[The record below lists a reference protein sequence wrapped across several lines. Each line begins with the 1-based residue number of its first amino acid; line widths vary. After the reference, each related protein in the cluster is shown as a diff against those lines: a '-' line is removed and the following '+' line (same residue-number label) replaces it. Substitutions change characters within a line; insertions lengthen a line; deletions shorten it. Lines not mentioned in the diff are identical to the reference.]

1 VLDPAGVDVHAEA
14 ARIRANGPI
23 SKVEL
28 PGGHQAWAVT
38 SYEVGKQVLSDQR
51 FGKDPRHWP
60 ALTAGEVPPDWPM
73 ITWVVMDNMTTRDAD
88 DHVRLRKLVSRG
100 FTARRVKD
108 SLPLIEKITNNL
120 LDELAQIPPGEV
132 VDLKSK
138 FCYPL
143 PAMVVCELF
152 GVPEEARAEALK
164 GGEVNVSTSITPE
177 EAQANVEQ
185 WHQAM
190 LDLAARKREEPGDD
204 LTSLLVAAQEDDGS
218 RLDDEEMAG
227 TLHLM
232 LGAGSETL
240 MNVLSHAVKHLLSEP
255 EQRARVDSGASTW
268 DDVFEETI
276 RIDSPAAML
285 PFRFATEDVEIGGVL
300 IKKGEP
306 VMMGFA
312 GIGRDPAV
320 HGETAAEFHALREDK
335 SHLSFGHGVH
345 YCLGA
350 PLARLEAK
358 VALPALFQR
367 FPDMELAVTPEE
379 LEPQGTFIMNG
390 HRTLPV
396 RLGAPRPPAL

>member
-1 VLDPAGVDVHAEA
+1 M
-14 ARIRANGPI
+14 
-23 SKVEL
+23 EL
-28 PGGHQAWAVT
+28 PGGYQAWAVT
-38 SYEVGKQVLSDQR
+38 SYEVGKQVLADQR
-51 FGKDPRHWP
+51 FGKDPKNWP
-60 ALTAGEVPPDWPM
+60 VLAAGEVPPDWPM

-88 DHVRLRKLVSRG
+88 DHVRLRKLVARG

-108 SLPLIEKITNNL
+108 SLPLIEKITNGL
-120 LDELAQIPPGEV
+120 LDELAQLPPDEV

-218 RLDDEEMAG
+218 RLSDEEMAG

-240 MNVLSHAVKHLLSEP
+240 MNVLSHAVKHLLSKP
-255 EQRARVDSGASTW
+255 EQKGLVDSGKVTW

-276 RIDSPAAML
+276 RVDSPAAML

-300 IKKGEP
+300 INKGDP

-320 HGETAAEFHALREDK
+320 HGETASEFDALRADK

-350 PLARLEAK
+350 PLARLEAM

-367 FPDMELAVTPEE
+367 FPDMELAVPVDE

-390 HRTLPV
+390 HRALPV
-396 RLGAPRPPAL
+396 RLGAARPPVL